1 MNASFPGINGAPMTT
16 VPGAIQVL
24 QIMIIMIN
32 YESFIYD
39 VNSKQFAIAKNKSK
53 ITKIFFKIHQSAK
66 LNEQNRLICRLPP
79 PDLFVCYPTLQ
90 Q

>member
-24 QIMIIMIN
+24 PIKIIMIN

-39 VNSKQFAIAKNKSK
+39 VNFKQLAIAKK
-53 ITKIFFKIHQSAK
+53 
-66 LNEQNRLICRLPP
+66 QNLKHKN
-79 PDLFVCYPTLQ
+79 LF
-90 Q
+90 